1 MSRRFGI
8 MRDRSA
14 ELNAVPGTRLYC
26 TLFDAIT
33 AAEYVRVEH
42 GLPDVAIFDYET
54 GQFV

>member
-26 TLFDAIT
+26 TLIDAIT
-33 AAEYVRVEH
+33 AAEYVRVEQ
-42 GLPDVAIFDYET
+42 GLPDVAIFDYEK
-54 GQFV
+54 GEFV

>member
-14 ELNAVPGTRLYC
+14 KLNAVPGTRLYC
-26 TLFDAIT
+26 TLIDAIT
-33 AAEYVRVEH
+33 VAEYVRVEQ

>member
-8 MRDRSA
+8 MQDRST
-14 ELNAVPGTRLYC
+14 ELNAVPGTRIYC
-26 TLFDAIT
+26 TLIDAIT
-33 AAEYVRVEH
+33 AAEYVRVEQ

>member
-8 MRDRSA
+8 MLDRSA

-26 TLFDAIT
+26 TLIGAIT
-33 AAEYVRVEH
+33 AAEYVRVEQ
-42 GLPDVAIFDYET
+42 GLPEVAIFDYET